1 MRSVCVYAIYVYRT
15 TGNMYDVRD
24 NYSVNFSISQLK
36 KQVEDLSKT
45 KLEPFQ
51 LIQYRT
57 GSASEP
63 MTAHYLAQVGAMF
76 Y

>member
-1 MRSVCVYAIYVYRT
+1 
-15 TGNMYDVRD
+15 MYDVRAILQY

-63 MTAHYLAQVGAMF
+63 MTAHYLAQVGVMF

>member
-1 MRSVCVYAIYVYRT
+1 MTSEQYVLQY
-15 TGNMYDVRD
+15 
-24 NYSVNFSISQLK
+24 NYSVTFYISQLK
-36 KQVEDLSKT
+36 KQVEDLSKR

-57 GSASEP
+57 AIGSEP